1 MKENV
6 VYGKDVLYEPRKDW
20 GFHLFFKKKEKY
32 VTIKHIIIT
41 EEEENE

>member
-1 MKENV
+1 V
-6 VYGKDVLYEPRKDW
+6 RSP
-20 GFHLFFKKKEKY
+20 HLFRRWEYVTSCFKKKEKY